1 MRLALVVSVAAA
13 VLVLA
18 APAAARIVVQG
29 GIAGLSLH
37 MTMAEVKAKLGTPTK
52 VRRGRNEFGRYTEIV
67 YPRVTVSFQ
76 GGVRATGF
84 RTFSRV
90 ERTAKGIGVGS
101 TVAAVKAKV
110 AHVACRT
117 ESGFRHCFVGKF
129 LPGRVV
135 TDFRIRHGRVASITL
150 GYVLD

>member
-18 APAAARIVVQG
+18 APADARIVVQR
-29 GIAGLSLH
+29 GIAGLRLH
-37 MTMAEVKAKLGTPTK
+37 MTLAQVKARLGTPTK
-52 VRRGRNEFGRYTEIV
+52 VRRGKNEFGRFKEVV

-76 GGVRATGF
+76 GGGRATGF
-84 RTFSRV
+84 RTSSRM

-101 TVAAVKAKV
+101 TEAGVRAKI
-110 AHVACRT
+110 AHVICRT
-117 ESGFRHCFVGKF
+117 ESGFRHCFVGRF